1 MGAFSTL
8 SGTALSA
15 AQIRPILEMAEPF
28 LKTAPET
35 SDGKEVLTSIKGG
48 IELEF
53 GSKCWGEDGGCEYF
67 HNHYIDQPVDVKCD
81 CGHYMYK
88 KWTAGNIDAR
98 ISHFM
103 EYNPECQECKWKTA
117 CCGGCRA
124 VAVRDHPL
132 DYLAPDL
139 LTCHYFKD
147 GWKDRKDEMLRSIGH
162 L

>member
-15 AQIRPILEMAEPF
+15 AQIRPILEMAGPF

-88 KWTAGNIDAR
+88 KWTTGNIGVLRCPYCDSTLEIDAR
-98 ISHFM
+98 AWHVL
-103 EYNPECQECKWKTA
+103 NP
-117 CCGGCRA
+117 G
-124 VAVRDHPL
+124 
-132 DYLAPDL
+132 
-139 LTCHYFKD
+139 
-147 GWKDRKDEMLRSIGH
+147 
-162 L
+162 